1 MMNHILYL
9 NHIYDENLDK
19 VVIDDQ
25 TDYLHFRISNPD
37 DPGNTRVTI
46 NQAIV
51 TFGNQAANMNIY
63 PVLKGRGAAARV
75 IEPGDHVDFRLV
87 FNCISQ

>member
-1 MMNHILYL
+1 MLYL

-37 DPGNTRVTI
+37 EAGNKRVTL
-46 NQAIV
+46 NPAIV
-51 TFGNQAANMNIY
+51 TFGNQAVNMNIY
-63 PVLKGRGAAARV
+63 PVLKGHGAGAKV
-75 IEPGDHVDFRLV
+75 IEPGDHVDF
-87 FNCISQ
+87 